1 MKNYFEVSSMQVR
14 LDIGEG
20 KWLVFEDYG
29 EKRKHLKVS
38 VEDDDGA
45 RIVLG
50 VCLKGEFKRAG
61 RSA

>member
-1 MKNYFEVSSMQVR
+1 MQVR

-38 VEDDDGA
+38 VKMA
-45 RIVLG
+45 REPQLRWAYVSKTSSNEPVVLPEVYMG
-50 VCLKGEFKRAG
+50 H
-61 RSA
+61 ST

>member
-1 MKNYFEVSSMQVR
+1 MQVR
-14 LDIGEG
+14 LDIGEK

-38 VEDDDGA
+38 IEDGEGA
-45 RIVLG
+45 SITLG
-50 VCLKGEFKRAG
+50 VCLKDEFKRAG

>member
-1 MKNYFEVSSMQVR
+1 VQVR
-14 LDIGEG
+14 LDLGEG

-29 EKRKHLKVS
+29 EKKKHLKVS

-45 RIVLG
+45 KITLG
-50 VCLKGEFKRAG
+50 VCLKDEFKRAG

>member
-1 MKNYFEVSSMQVR
+1 MQVR

-38 VEDDDGA
+38 VEDGERA
-45 RIVLG
+45 SITLG
-50 VCLKGEFKRAG
+50 VCLKDEFKPRAVVQPDVYMG
-61 RSA
+61 HSI

>member
-1 MKNYFEVSSMQVR
+1 VQVR
-14 LDIGEG
+14 LDLGEG

-29 EKRKHLKVS
+29 EKKKHLKVS

-45 RIVLG
+45 RITLG
-50 VCLKGEFKRAG
+50 VCLKDEFKRAG